1 MADGTRDLWKKL
13 SASGVCDFY
22 TAKLVRIDE
31 PRLGL
36 AKYAL
41 QAIILIFFIIQ
52 GVFYEPYLV
61 TEVPTGSAVFWGT
74 SDPRELAKA
83 QSYASLLP
91 TSCLEPHAPP
101 HAPFYLPYFLIRTL
115 PSFVRSFFAGSINH
129 DYCKGVSYG
138 DTFCRLTSLNQSC
151 AGPPP
156 YPGCDG
162 IFCEYNIVGLLQLC
176 PLYPHSPETHH
187 PNASDARFARSLARQ
202 GCASL
207 PFSEIN
213 MKMPTEMFF
222 MTIIK
227 DWNQVIAGCGP
238 GDQQLD
244 ENSCSSD
251 NGWTFQVINETLGSS
266 GLCSCHRMQNI
277 FPKGVETIDLTVSH
291 TIKVRSR
298 PYPTSEFDLSSHDA
312 RFALV
317 QQTSQ
322 TNLRDFRGKGAV
334 NLPTTVY
341 AYDELGAFSRGKKI
355 FSLGHGDR
363 IQRSIGDWLS
373 VLGLDSLDEHNAVGA
388 LGRPTVDP
396 ENMDGNLVSLMK
408 PRRVSPDNP

>member
-83 QSYASLLP
+83 QSYAPLLP

-101 HAPFYLPYFLIRTL
+101 HAPFYLLYFLIRTL

-187 PNASDARFARSLARQ
+187 PNA
-202 GCASL
+202 
-207 PFSEIN
+207 
-213 MKMPTEMFF
+213 
-222 MTIIK
+222 
-227 DWNQVIAGCGP
+227 
-238 GDQQLD
+238 
-244 ENSCSSD
+244 NSPS
-251 NGWTFQVINETLGSS
+251 
-266 GLCSCHRMQNI
+266 
-277 FPKGVETIDLTVSH
+277 
-291 TIKVRSR
+291 
-298 PYPTSEFDLSSHDA
+298 
-312 RFALV
+312 
-317 QQTSQ
+317 
-322 TNLRDFRGKGAV
+322 
-334 NLPTTVY
+334 
-341 AYDELGAFSRGKKI
+341 
-355 FSLGHGDR
+355 
-363 IQRSIGDWLS
+363 
-373 VLGLDSLDEHNAVGA
+373 
-388 LGRPTVDP
+388 
-396 ENMDGNLVSLMK
+396 
-408 PRRVSPDNP
+408 